1 MSKPWEHRFPN
12 LTPGNWREK
21 SLATESYNCIAWA
34 AGDKTRW
41 WWPDAMN
48 QRHWPQGL
56 PRIVSLDN
64 FIRAYETIGYEKCDD
79 PTVEQGFEK
88 IVIYANASGLPRHA
102 ARQLPNG
109 EWTSKLGK
117 SEDIEHVTVQVL
129 ECRDYG
135 RPFQF
140 MKRRMLP
147 T

>member
-1 MSKPWEHRFPN
+1 
-12 LTPGNWREK
+12 
-21 SLATESYNCIAWA
+21 
-34 AGDKTRW
+34 
-41 WWPDAMN
+41 MN

-64 FIRAYETIGYEKCDD
+64 FIKAYETIRYEKCDD
-79 PTVEQGFEK
+79 STVEQGFEK
-88 IVIYANASGLPRHA
+88 IVIYTKDTALPRHA

-135 RPFQF
+135 RPLQF